1 MPSTEEIF
9 RAYDIRGVYGRDIFP
24 EDSLRVGL
32 GFGAYLKNF
41 NTVIVG
47 RDVRKSSLPLSMG
60 AVAGL
65 LASGKNVI
73 DVGVASTPQICFSAL
88 MSGAPGLAVGASH
101 NPAEYG
107 GFKFEQPDGTG
118 FAGRELEKIY
128 VAIKSAKQHG
138 TGRAI
143 GKYEAGDASNRYL
156 ENVIEK
162 IEAGRGLRIVV
173 DVSNGCGGVA
183 IDILRK
189 LGHDVVGINE
199 KQDGRFPAHLPE
211 PLPETMVQLS
221 RKVRAVKADFGVA
234 FDGDADRAAFVDD
247 TGRFLRTDSAL
258 LVMIGRALS
267 KNGGGTVL
275 ATVNCSQKVEEVTK
289 RLGGRTRWCRVGRV
303 FVDAYA
309 KEKNVVIGGEESGH
323 FWFPDLY
330 CFSEGPVAAAKLA
343 EALCG
348 DGRRLSEVVDSFGP
362 STIVKEIVK
371 CPEAKKA
378 AAMEKLL
385 ALLKKDG
392 NEIKTIDGIKLVD
405 DEYWLL
411 VRPSNTEPILKLN
424 VEAPTIEEANRL
436 MKKYRKAVE
445 NVVHRAV

>member
-1 MPSTEEIF
+1 MVASTEEIF

-32 GFGAYLKNF
+32 GFGAYLKKF
-41 NTVIVG
+41 DTVIVG

-60 AVAGL
+60 ATAGL

-73 DVGVASTPQICFSAL
+73 DIGVASTPQICFSAL
-88 MSGAPGLAVGASH
+88 MAGVPGLAIGASH

-107 GFKFEQPDGTG
+107 GFKFEQTDGTG
-118 FAGRELEKIY
+118 FAGGELEKIY
-128 VAIKSAKQHG
+128 RAIKSAKQHG
-138 TGRAI
+138 TGRTIGKYDYRNVSNHYLENAI
-143 GKYEAGDASNRYL
+143 GK
-156 ENVIEK
+156 
-162 IEAGRGLRIVV
+162 IEATRRLRIVV

-189 LGHDVVGINE
+189 LGHDVIGINE
-199 KQDGRFPAHLPE
+199 KQDGLFPAHLPE

-258 LVMIGRALS
+258 LVMIERALS
-267 KNGGGTVL
+267 KNHGGTVL

-289 RLGGRTRWCRVGRV
+289 RLGGRTKWCRVGRV

-330 CFSEGPVAAAKLA
+330 CFSEGPAAAAKLA
-343 EALCG
+343 EALG
-348 DGRRLSEVVDSFGP
+348 NRRLSEVVDSFGP
-362 STIVKEIVK
+362 STIVKETVE

-385 ALLKKDG
+385 GLLKKEG
-392 NEIKTIDGIKLVD
+392 GEIKTIDGIKLVD
-405 DEYWLL
+405 DEKYWLL

-424 VEAPTIEEANRL
+424 VEAGTLDDARGL
-436 MKKYRKAVE
+436 MKKYRRIAEDCVRKTG
-445 NVVHRAV
+445 